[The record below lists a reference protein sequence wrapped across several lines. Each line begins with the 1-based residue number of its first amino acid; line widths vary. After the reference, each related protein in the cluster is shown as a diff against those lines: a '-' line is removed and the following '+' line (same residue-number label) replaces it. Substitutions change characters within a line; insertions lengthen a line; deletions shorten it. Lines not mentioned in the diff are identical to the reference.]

1 MDINLAT
8 LRHIRSLSGPIL
20 VTGHTGFK
28 GAWLGLLLEALN
40 IPYVGYSLA
49 PDQTSLFTRLN
60 RANKTNEVFSNI
72 LDLET
77 FKKFLSQHDVQAVIH
92 MAAQSLVLRSYQIPL
107 ETYSVNAL
115 GTANVLSACTMSK
128 NVKAVVTITTDK
140 VYRNSNNRRDF
151 IETDPLQGHDPYS
164 ASKVA
169 AESAVDVWR
178 KVSEQTG
185 GPQILSARAGNVIG
199 GGDWAE
205 NRLIPDLV
213 RGFSGGKS
221 VEIRSP
227 NSSRPWQHALDP
239 LFGYLLALEAALQGI
254 NIGSFNFGPTSP
266 SIPVKVVSEI
276 ARNNWPEDTEIRY
289 SQEVGNSEAITL
301 GLDSTLAINVLK
313 WNPIWSQEEAVA
325 SSIKWWVNVLK
336 KGIDPM
342 DACLI
347 DVSKVLNQAHG
358 TSKNF

>member
-1 MDINLAT
+1 MDINLSK
-8 LRHIRSLSGPIL
+8 LSHVRSLNGPIL
-20 VTGHTGFK
+20 ITGHTGFK

-49 PDQTSLFTRLN
+49 PEQTSLFTRLN
-60 RANKTNEVFSNI
+60 RANKTHEAFSNI

-115 GTANVLSACTMSK
+115 GTANVLSASTQSK
-128 NVKAVVTITTDK
+128 NVKAVIIVTTDK

-185 GPQILSARAGNVIG
+185 GPQILSVRAGNVIG

-213 RGFSGGKS
+213 RGFSGGNS

-227 NSSRPWQHALDP
+227 NSTRPWQHALDP
-239 LFGYLLALEAALQGI
+239 LFGYLLALEAALQGTHI
-254 NIGSFNFGPTSP
+254 ESFNFGPTSP

-301 GLDSTLAINVLK
+301 GLDPTLAINVLK

-336 KGIDPM
+336 RSVDPM

-347 DVSKVLNQAHG
+347 DVSKVLNQVHG

>member
-1 MDINLAT
+1 MELNLST
-8 LRHIRSLSGPIL
+8 LKHIRSLNGPIL
-20 VTGHTGFK
+20 ITGHTGFK
-28 GAWLGLLLEALN
+28 GVWLGLLLEALR

-49 PDQTSLFTRLN
+49 PEQTSLFNRLG
-60 RANKTNEVFSNI
+60 RTNKANEVFADV
-72 LDLET
+72 LDLEA
-77 FKKFLSQHDVQAVIH
+77 FKKFLNQHNVQAVIH

-107 ETYSVNAL
+107 ETYAVNAL
-115 GTANVLSACTMSK
+115 GTANVLSASTESK
-128 NVKAVVTITTDK
+128 NVRAVVVVTTDK
-140 VYRNSNNRRDF
+140 VYRNLNNRRDF

-185 GPQILSARAGNVIG
+185 GPQIFSVRAGNVIG

-213 RGFSGGKS
+213 RGFSSGQI

-227 NSSRPWQHALDP
+227 NSTRPWQHVLDP
-239 LFGYLLALEAALQGI
+239 LIGYLLALEAALQGSP
-254 NIGSFNFGPTSP
+254 IGSFNFGPTSP
-266 SIPVKVVSEI
+266 SLPVKVVSEI
-276 ARNNWPEDTEIRY
+276 ARKNWPEKIELSY
-289 SQEVGNSEAITL
+289 AKEVRNSEAITL
-301 GLDSTLAINVLK
+301 GLDPTLAINVLK
-313 WNPIWSQEEAVA
+313 WIPAWSQEEAVA

-336 KGIDPM
+336 KGISPI

-347 DVSKVLNQAHG
+347 DITKVLNQAHEI
-358 TSKNF
+358 TNNI